1 MTETKVA
8 EIVLLDEGNYEKTLR
23 IDNPKD
29 NLTLAGVRSVFQSA
43 ITEGWL
49 LGRSGARVI
58 SVPRVN
64 IVETT
69 KTALE

>member
-1 MTETKVA
+1 MTTTKVA
-8 EIVLLDEGNYEKTLR
+8 EIVLLDSANYEKTLR
-23 IDNPKD
+23 LDNPKD
-29 NLTLAGVRSVFQSA
+29 NITLAGVRTAFQSA

-49 LGRSGARVI
+49 LGRNGDAII

-69 KTALE
+69 KTSLE